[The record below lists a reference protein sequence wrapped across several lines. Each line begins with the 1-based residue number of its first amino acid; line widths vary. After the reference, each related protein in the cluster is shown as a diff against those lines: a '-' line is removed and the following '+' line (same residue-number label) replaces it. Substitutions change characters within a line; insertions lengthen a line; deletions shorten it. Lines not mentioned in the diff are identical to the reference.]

1 MLLKSTF
8 EYATAKE
15 WNDFPNKLR
24 ACETLRIFK
33 IKTFKLLI
41 ESDKAQQKCNV

>member
-1 MLLKSTF
+1 MGQSTF

-15 WNDFPNKLR
+15 WNDLPNKLR

-41 ESDKAQQKCNV
+41 ESDKAQHKCNV

>member
-1 MLLKSTF
+1 MSQSTF
-8 EYATAKE
+8 EEAAAKE
-15 WNDFPNKLR
+15 WSDLPKELR

-41 ESDKAQQKCNV
+41 ESDKAQQKCSL